1 MMKKMIRYKV
11 DENGC
16 PLRIE
21 KEIYSYMDFEWLETD
36 SNGKI
41 PDSMFRKMRKNGRFV
56 KDFFDEDFNVC
67 LLSQKDAIE
76 ITEDSIHHKYDFADL
91 DPNTRYRVE
100 SEIYIDYHYLI
111 RDNGSTLPDDVF
123 VDEIHE
129 YSYLSHE

>member
-1 MMKKMIRYKV
+1 MIRYKV
-11 DENGC
+11 DENGR

-41 PDSMFRKMRKNGRFV
+41 PDSMFRKMRKNGKFV
-56 KDFFDEDFNVC
+56 KDFFDKDLNVC
-67 LLSQKDAIE
+67 LLSQEDAIE
-76 ITEDSIHHKYDFADL
+76 ITEDRIHHKYDLADL

-100 SEIYIDYHYLI
+100 SEIYVDYSYLV
-111 RDNGSTLPDDVF
+111 RENGSTLPEDVF